1 MMKRKWKSTA
11 LIALASVLVL
21 SGCAGN
27 GGKGG
32 TEAVIEDSNVTAPGE
47 LPIVKDKI
55 TLKLGTYSN
64 NNVIDYATNEYTK
77 FLEKK
82 TGIDFDFEVM
92 VNPEQKIKIL
102 LAADD
107 ELPDLLFGIRFG
119 QDMLIK
125 YGKNGTG
132 ALVDLGEYMDNYGY
146 YLNECLS
153 STIVENIEKRLTTE
167 DGGRYFMPAIGE
179 QTGNM
184 YTCKAF
190 INKKWLDKLG
200 LEVPKTT
207 EEFKNVM
214 QRFVN
219 EDPNGNGKKD
229 EIGITGCTNGWNA
242 IPWHFFMNSFT
253 YDDIWTQLVVDKD
266 NKVSSVLY
274 TPEFKKGLEY
284 VNSLYNAGVYD
295 ENAFTQDSAA
305 LRMQCQS
312 DDEILGCIVA
322 ADIDSYFANVPERI
336 LDYVALPPLEG
347 PDGIAY
353 TVKTDVDVV
362 TNGVMTKYCK
372 NKLAAFRLM
381 DYMLSEEATI
391 FSRFGVEGKDWK
403 PATENDRSV
412 FESIGAK
419 PRIVSMLTYGSVQNS
434 NWEERNPYFRSLSI
448 SDGMAWNGLPYDGEK
463 FKGDALAAYYG
474 KEYEYRLP
482 ATSYT
487 QEEQEEMAFI
497 LADLQQHIDQEM
509 AKFILGRRSLNEY
522 DTFLQELDS
531 LDFAGY
537 LKIVQSGV
545 DRANS

>member
-1 MMKRKWKSTA
+1 MNSKLKSAA
-11 LIALASVLVL
+11 LIAMASVLML
-21 SGCAGN
+21 SGC

-32 TEAVIEDSNVTAPGE
+32 QGGSQAVVEDSNVTAPGE

-77 FLEKK
+77 FLEEK
-82 TGIDFDFEVM
+82 TGIDFEFDVM

-107 ELPDLLFGIRFG
+107 KLPDLLFGIRFG
-119 QDMLIK
+119 TDMLIK

-132 ALVDLGEYMDNYGY
+132 AIIDMGEYMDNYGY
-146 YLNECLS
+146 YLNECMS
-153 STIVENIEKRLTTE
+153 STIIEDIEKRLTTE
-167 DGGRYFMPAIGE
+167 DGGRYFMPSIAE

-184 YTCKAF
+184 YNCKAF

-200 LEVPKTT
+200 LDVPKTT
-207 EEFKNVM
+207 EELRVAL

-229 EIGITGCTNGWNA
+229 EVGITGCTNGWNA
-242 IPWHFFMNSFT
+242 VPWHFLVNSFI
-253 YDDIWTQLVVDKD
+253 YDDLSTQMIVDKN
-266 NKVSSVLY
+266 NKVSSILY
-274 TPEFKKGLEY
+274 TDEFKNALEY
-284 VNSLYNAGVYD
+284 INSLYEQGLYD
-295 ENAFTQDSAA
+295 ENAFTQDSSA
-305 LRMQCQS
+305 LRMQCQN

-322 ADIDSYFANVPERI
+322 SDIDSYFSNVPERI

-347 PDGIAY
+347 PEGVAY
-353 TVKTDVDVV
+353 AVKTDLEVV
-362 TNGVMTKYCK
+362 TNGIMTKYCE
-372 NKLAAFRLM
+372 NRLAAFRLM

-403 PATENDRSV
+403 PATDEDVSV

-463 FKGDALAAYYG
+463 FKGDALSAYYG

-482 ATSYT
+482 YRSFT
-487 QEEQEEMAFI
+487 QEEQEEAAFI
-497 LADLQQHIDQEM
+497 LSDIKQHVNQEVS
-509 AKFILGRRSLNEY
+509 KFILGRRSLSEY
-522 DTFLQELDS
+522 DTFLQELDA
-531 LDFAGY
+531 LDFASW

-545 DRANS
+545 DRGSK